1 MLVDDDLGPTFDG
14 AATRDRDAFGKCTPG
29 LEAAQLPIAKG
40 DTLLRASIVQRL
52 KIAIQYLLSA
62 RQ

>member
-29 LEAAQLPIAKG
+29 LKAAQLPIAKG
-40 DTLLRASIVQRL
+40 DALLVLQL
-52 KIAIQYLLSA
+52 FKD
-62 RQ
+62 